1 MNSLQLAD
9 YDAIVIGAG
18 PAGLAA
24 VSQLIFEEKK
34 SILINAT
41 TANGHG
47 IGGLANEWHYQ
58 CAELEEIDLAG
69 SDNFSAWPINH
80 AEYRKY
86 TEKAKKIL
94 DIEVNINNEV
104 SKKHNNFSQA
114 DLSIDEVETIISEK
128 QKWEVIFASTLES
141 PLLTVYN
148 GLVSKINHNNQIISS
163 IILNGKEQIVKKSSK
178 IYLAAGCVGNTEI
191 LARSNFPELNKS
203 TTYSKYLTD
212 HPMFEN
218 IYLKGGKRTKFY
230 KLFEN
235 KKINNKF
242 LLKKRKYRVRKNG
255 KNLGVFEIRHF
266 FTNRSIGNTSNK
278 LLLSEY
284 IKLSINKFGSMLFS
298 RIIFRPLLTKV
309 WIQLAQESNLESQ
322 INVEENN
329 TSILWN
335 LSEKDL
341 ENYFEII
348 KAVEIITKNIGF
360 SLYYSKTVETIKD
373 LEETALPAFHLAGT
387 TRMSKNE
394 TYAVVDENCKLLKI
408 ENCYVLG
415 SSVFTTAGWVNPT
428 LTIMALSIRTVEK
441 SWLQ

>member
-1 MNSLQLAD
+1 MNSLELAD

-24 VSQLIFEEKK
+24 VSQLIFEGKK

-58 CAELEEIDLAG
+58 CAEFEEIDLEG
-69 SDNFSAWPINH
+69 SDNFSGWPISY

-94 DIEVNINNEV
+94 GIEININNEV
-104 SKKHNNFSQA
+104 SKKHNNFIQPN
-114 DLSIDEVETIISEK
+114 LSVDEVETIISEK
-128 QKWEVIFASTLES
+128 QKWEVIFASTLQS

-148 GLVSKINHNNQIISS
+148 GLVSKINHDNQIISS

-191 LARSNFPELNKS
+191 LARSNFPELNES
-203 TTYSKYLTD
+203 TTYSKYLAD

-230 KLFEN
+230 KLFED
-235 KKINNKF
+235 KKIEGKI
-242 LLKKRKYRVRKNG
+242 LLKKRKYRVRKSG
-255 KNLGVFEIRHF
+255 KNIGVFEIRHF
-266 FTNRSIGNTSNK
+266 FTNRSIDNTSHK

-284 IKLSINKFGSMLFS
+284 IKLSINKFGSLLFGI
-298 RIIFRPLLTKV
+298 IIFRPLLTKV
-309 WIQLAQESNLESQ
+309 WLQLAQELNSESQ
-322 INVEENN
+322 IIVGENY

-341 ENYFEII
+341 ENYFELI
-348 KAVEIITKNIGF
+348 KAIELLTKNIGF
-360 SLYYSKTVETIKD
+360 SLYHSKTVETVKD
-373 LEETALPAFHLAGT
+373 LVGTALPAFHLSGT
-387 TRMSKNE
+387 TRMSKNA
-394 TYAVVDENCKLLKI
+394 TDGVVDENCKLLNI
-408 ENCYVLG
+408 ENCYLLG

-441 SWLQ
+441 SWL